1 MNAKG
6 YAQWKNMNE
15 DFKQSGLHE
24 DEYCRRKGFNYR
36 WFERLNRD
44 AKRYEQ
50 KHVGES
56 ASAASGSGLFIELEA
71 EEEAKIAA
79 EVQEG
84 QYSAPLK
91 LRYREVVFELERDF
105 EESTFKRALR
115 IVQEAF

>member
-15 DFKQSGLHE
+15 DFKQSGLRE

-44 AKRYEQ
+44 AERYEQ
-50 KHVGES
+50 KHIGES
-56 ASAASGSGLFIELEA
+56 ASPASGCGLFIELEA
-71 EEEAKIAA
+71 EEESKIVSD
-79 EVQEG
+79 VQEG

-91 LRYREVVFELERDF
+91 LRYHEFEFELDRDF

>member
-15 DFKQSGLHE
+15 DFKQSGLRE

-44 AKRYEQ
+44 AERYEQ
-50 KHVGES
+50 KHVGEV

-71 EEEAKIAA
+71 SEESKIVS

-84 QYSAPLK
+84 QDSDTVK

-105 EESTFKRALR
+105 EESTFKRALQ
-115 IVQEAF
+115 IVREAF